1 MQRSKQRTV
10 KRKTRIRSKV
20 TGTAKKPR
28 MSVYRS
34 NMCTYVQFIDD
45 VAGKTLLGF
54 SDQHIEG
61 KDAKMQ
67 KSEKA
72 KALGLLAAKKAL
84 EKKITT
90 VVFDRGSYAFHG
102 RVKAVAQGA
111 REGGL
116 QF

>member
-1 MQRSKQRTV
+1 MNTKIIRAQRRKKRTRG
-10 KRKTRIRSKV
+10 KII
-20 TGTAKKPR
+20 GTADKPR

-34 NMCTYVQFIDD
+34 NAAIYVQVIDD
-45 VAGKTLLGF
+45 ISEKTIFGVSQKHLLGKG
-54 SDQHIEG
+54 D
-61 KDAKMQ
+61 KLP
-67 KSEKA
+67 KSELA
-72 KALGLLAAKKAL
+72 KQLGLLAAQKAR

>member
-1 MQRSKQRTV
+1 MVNTKTLRSNKRKIRTRSKIQ
-10 KRKTRIRSKV
+10 
-20 TGTAKKPR
+20 GTQIKPR

-34 NMCTYVQFIDD
+34 NATMYVQLIDD
-45 VAGKTLLGF
+45 AAGKTILGF
-54 SDQHIEG
+54 SEKHL
-61 KDAKMQ
+61 AKHDKMP
-67 KSEKA
+67 KTEKA
-72 KALGLLAAKKAL
+72 KALGLLTAQKAL

-102 RVKAVAQGA
+102 RVKAVAEGA